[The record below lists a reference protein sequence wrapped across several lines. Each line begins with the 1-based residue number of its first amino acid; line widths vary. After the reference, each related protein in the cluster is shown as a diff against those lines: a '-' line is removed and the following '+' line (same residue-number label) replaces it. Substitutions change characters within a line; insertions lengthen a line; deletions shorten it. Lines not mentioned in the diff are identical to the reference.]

1 MNKKEIKEIKEAI
14 NKIDD
19 YTNRVL
25 PNTMISKDIIKRNKE
40 RLERKR
46 EVALKTRN
54 VRLANALLF
63 AIKELN
69 KLLEE
74 TNEQ

>member
-1 MNKKEIKEIKEAI
+1 MNKKEIKEAI

-19 YTNRVL
+19 YMNRVL

-46 EVALKTRN
+46 EGALKTRN